1 MSISSTPEWKNLQ
14 AAFEKFK
21 GLTLRNEFSKDP
33 NRFEKYNIKF
43 NMPGNGGLNLI
54 NLKSNASKKDI
65 QLSIGIHQSGV
76 TSYDHSLYSP

>member
-21 GLTLRNEFSKDP
+21 GLTLRNEFSKDS

-43 NMPGNGGLNLI
+43 NMPGNGGLNLM
-54 NLKSNASKKDI
+54 NLKFNASQKYE
-65 QLSIGIHQSGV
+65 QLSIGIYQSGV
-76 TSYDHSLYSP
+76 TS